1 MVDNNGDL
9 PVVSVVEM
17 FGVLEVKV
25 DNVVSV
31 VGSIVLSRV
40 EGKVLVGVSIV
51 LPVVT
56 LVLDTTKV
64 VTKGPV
70 MDEGVIDVAEVV
82 VVTIAVVDFLVAV
95 DMVILGEVDVSISNI
110 FPIPVIPIL
119 DIVEEV

>member
-1 MVDNNGDL
+1 M
-9 PVVSVVEM
+9 VSVVEM

-31 VGSIVLSRV
+31 VGSIVLSMV

-56 LVLDTTKV
+56 LVLDTTKFD
-64 VTKGPV
+64 TKGPV
-70 MDEGVIDVAEVV
+70 IDDAVIDVAEVV

-95 DMVILGEVDVSISNI
+95 DMVILGEFDVSISNI
-110 FPIPVIPIL
+110 FPIPVIPIV